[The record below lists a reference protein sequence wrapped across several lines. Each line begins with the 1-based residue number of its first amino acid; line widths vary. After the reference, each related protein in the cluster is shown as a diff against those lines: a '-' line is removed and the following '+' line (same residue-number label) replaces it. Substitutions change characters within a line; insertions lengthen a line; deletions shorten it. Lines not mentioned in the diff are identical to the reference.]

1 MSDLSALPNPG
12 CGATAPDGEACPSD
26 STVVV
31 ASEWPTGYP
40 MYSMAVWRC
49 NDHVGESVETAL
61 RISPDAVI
69 TVTPLAIADQAAEQ
83 PAPEPPAPTQ
93 RSLHLVR

>member
-1 MSDLSALPNPG
+1 MSDITPLPNPG

-26 STVVV
+26 STIVV
-31 ASEWPTGYP
+31 AAEWPTGYP
-40 MYSMAVWRC
+40 MHSMAVWRC
-49 NDHVGESVETAL
+49 RDHVGESVETAL

-69 TVTPLAIADQAAEQ
+69 TVTPLTSADH
-83 PAPEPPAPTQ
+83 APEPPAPTR

>member
-1 MSDLSALPNPG
+1 MTDLSPLPNPG

-40 MYSMAVWRC
+40 MHSRAVWRC

-69 TVTPLAIADQAAEQ
+69 TVTPLTNADQAPE

-93 RSLHLVR
+93 RSLQLVR

>member
-1 MSDLSALPNPG
+1 MSDPTPLPNPG

-31 ASEWPTGYP
+31 AAEWPTGYP
-40 MYSMAVWRC
+40 THSMAVWRC
-49 NDHVGESVETAL
+49 NDHVGESVEAAL
-61 RISPDAVI
+61 RTSPDAVI

-83 PAPEPPAPTQ
+83 PAPEQPASTQ